1 MTSPIE
7 QAEEL
12 LRTKIEK
19 MTEQEFNL
27 GLAILMKY
35 EVKTQNNDV
44 QVFKDNNWIT
54 YEPMKNWEQFGVVIS
69 NQPISTHS
77 QEIQDDN
84 DKVIGFRHSC
94 NAGFS
99 GTKTEGNNYQKVV
112 AQTCIKLL
120 EHNIQYHPE
129 NYSGTAK
136 LKNKKKM

>member
-12 LRTKIEK
+12 LRTKTEK
-19 MTEQEFNL
+19 MTDQEFNL

-35 EVKTQNNDV
+35 DVRTQNDEI
-44 QVFKDNNWIT
+44 QVFKDNNWIA
-54 YEPMKNWEQFGVVIS
+54 YDPMKNWEQFGEVIS

-99 GTKTEGNNYQKVV
+99 STSCEGNNYQKVV

-120 EHNIQYHPE
+120 EHNIRYHPE
-129 NYSGTAK
+129 DYSEPAK
-136 LKNKKKM
+136 PKNKKKM